1 MKNMKRSI
9 FLLIGF
15 VTFFLQAQEQNN
27 RPKITEMHARKW
39 EFIVEKA
46 KLSAQE
52 AEKAQPIF
60 MEYEQAVW
68 KLMEKNYPFSMH
80 SKRNDNNAKP
90 NYKELNDK
98 FINIEIQKAQ
108 ILKSYY
114 RKLEKVVSDKTIFN
128 MGGAERS
135 FRKDLV
141 KDWQGKHK
149 KRND

>member
-1 MKNMKRSI
+1 MKRNI
-9 FLLIGF
+9 FLLMLF
-15 VTFFLQAQEQNN
+15 VTFFLQAQDQND
-27 RPKITEMHARKW
+27 RPKIKDMHARKW
-39 EFIVEKA
+39 EYIVEKA
-46 KLSAQE
+46 NLNAQE

-68 KLMEKNYPFSMH
+68 KLMEKNRPFFMN
-80 SKRNDNNAKP
+80 KKKADENTKP
-90 NYKELNDK
+90 NFKEMNDR

-108 ILKSYY
+108 LLKIYY
-114 RKLEKVVSDKTIFN
+114 QKLEKVISAETIFK

-149 KRND
+149 QRNN